1 MDLDQVKQL
10 RRQELLNRLH
20 NKVNSKQATR
30 MNKLYKN
37 KKVEEIKERLSQGN
51 ANVKEDVEK
60 MIKKVKKKNKKKNKT
75 QAETLKDLQKDM
87 LPKMNNI
94 EQHNNTDNDN
104 SENSNS

>member
-37 KKVEEIKERLSQGN
+37 KKVEEIKER
-51 ANVKEDVEK
+51 
-60 MIKKVKKKNKKKNKT
+60 
-75 QAETLKDLQKDM
+75 
-87 LPKMNNI
+87 
-94 EQHNNTDNDN
+94 
-104 SENSNS
+104 